1 MYAHWDGNIKDKTK
15 KKQHTHTHEST
26 HSGRKE
32 GHKKQV
38 AIRYHIKRSD
48 YHRLERWALES
59 DVCDTRAHSTLDE
72 QWNAI
77 KCWNVIVLKCFA
89 GVGDAMQHTHAHKQ
103 TYKHPM
109 NRGGLGWPIADG
121 IPWGNYFQRYV
132 LFFTLALYSIK
143 CIKNVLTEEKKTRTV
158 QIEILHSR
166 MVCVCAVVITAVNA
180 STSTAAGESFSLLR
194 KTNRQRKSN
203 KVGMRHAFTQHSTTI
218 CSHTIFDYK

>member
-1 MYAHWDGNIKDKTK
+1 
-15 KKQHTHTHEST
+15 
-26 HSGRKE
+26 
-32 GHKKQV
+32 
-38 AIRYHIKRSD
+38 
-48 YHRLERWALES
+48 
-59 DVCDTRAHSTLDE
+59 
-72 QWNAI
+72 
-77 KCWNVIVLKCFA
+77 
-89 GVGDAMQHTHAHKQ
+89 MQHTCTLNTRRAMKCYKMLKCYCFEMFCRCRRCDATYARTQ
-103 TYKHPM
+103 T
-109 NRGGLGWPIADG
+109 NIQTSNEQGGLGWPIADG

-166 MVCVCAVVITAVNA
+166 MVCVCVCAVVITAVNA